1 MIKKYINI
9 TKVDDEQRIVGGY
22 ASTPDL
28 DSQGD
33 IVSIEAIKKAL
44 PEYLEYPT
52 IRRMHN
58 NDAIGTT
65 LMTKIDDKGLY
76 IEAKIVDEDAWKK
89 VKEGVYRGFS
99 IGGKVINKIREV
111 ITDLRLVEISLVD
124 VPANK
129 QAKVLL
135 FKGDLKK
142 DANSVVALGNLL
154 SHARD
159 ILMYLEYRDKDTT
172 KLMNIVEKIKEQI
185 VSEAQEPEKID
196 ELESELNDLWG
207 ELAIDFNMT
216 KFANFV
222 GKNINLI
229 K

>member
-1 MIKKYINI
+1 MIRKYINI

-33 IVSIEAIKKAL
+33 VVSIEAIKKAL
-44 PEYLEYPT
+44 PEYLEFPT

-76 IEAKIVDEDAWKK
+76 IEAKIVDEDAWSK

-142 DANSVVALGNLL
+142 DASSVVVLADLL
-154 SHARD
+154 AFARD
-159 ILMYLEYRDKDTT
+159 LMLYMEYREKDTT
-172 KLMNIVEKIKEQI
+172 KLMEIVEKIKEI
-185 VSEAQEPEKID
+185 ITSEAQEPEKVKEIQD
-196 ELESELNDLWG
+196 EMEMLFG
-207 ELAIDFNMT
+207 ELAVDFTMS

>member
-111 ITDLRLVEISLVD
+111 S
-124 VPANK
+124 
-129 QAKVLL
+129 
-135 FKGDLKK
+135 
-142 DANSVVALGNLL
+142 
-154 SHARD
+154 
-159 ILMYLEYRDKDTT
+159 
-172 KLMNIVEKIKEQI
+172 
-185 VSEAQEPEKID
+185 
-196 ELESELNDLWG
+196 
-207 ELAIDFNMT
+207 
-216 KFANFV
+216 
-222 GKNINLI
+222 
-229 K
+229 

>member
-1 MIKKYINI
+1 MIRKYINI

-33 IVSIEAIKKAL
+33 VVSIEAIKKAL
-44 PEYLEYPT
+44 PEYLEFPT

-65 LMTKIDDKGLY
+65 LTTKIDDKGLY

-142 DANSVVALGNLL
+142 DASSVVVLADLL
-154 SHARD
+154 CFARD
-159 ILMYLEYRDKDTT
+159 LMLYMEYREKDTT
-172 KLMNIVEKIKEQI
+172 KLSEIVEKIKEII
-185 VSEAQEPEKID
+185 VNEAQEPEKVKEVED
-196 ELESELNDLWG
+196 EMEMLFG
-207 ELAIDFNMT
+207 ELAVDFTMS

>member
-1 MIKKYINI
+1 MIRKYINI

-33 IVSIEAIKKAL
+33 IVSVEAIKKAL
-44 PEYLEYPT
+44 PEYLEFPT

-65 LMTKIDDKGLY
+65 LTTKIDDKGLY
-76 IEAKIVDEDAWKK
+76 IEAKIVDEDAWTK

-99 IGGKVINKIREV
+99 IGGRVINKIREV
-111 ITDLRLVEISLVD
+111 ITDLKLVEISLVD

-142 DANSVVALGNLL
+142 DANSVVALADLL
-154 SHARD
+154 AHARE
-159 ILMYLEYRDKDTT
+159 LAMYMDYRDKDTA
-172 KLMNIVEKIKEQI
+172 KLMAIVEKIKELI
-185 VSEAQEPEKID
+185 STEAQEPEKIEEVSN
-196 ELESELNDLWG
+196 ELSDLWG
-207 ELAIDFNMT
+207 EVAVDFTMSEYA
-216 KFANFV
+216 KFV
-222 GKNINLI
+222 SKNINLI
-229 K
+229 Q